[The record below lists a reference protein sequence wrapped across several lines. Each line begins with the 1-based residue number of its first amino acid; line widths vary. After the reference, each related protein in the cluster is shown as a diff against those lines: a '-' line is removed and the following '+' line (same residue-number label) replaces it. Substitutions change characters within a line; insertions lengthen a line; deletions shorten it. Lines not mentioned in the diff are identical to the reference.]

1 MKSFLTLVRL
11 DMAIWRR
18 TPWVIA
24 TALIPPIGMAILVT
38 MLTFAVTRQ
47 PVALVVQDHSPQAQ
61 AMADII
67 RSDTDTYQLYPTDLA
82 GARTLLQKQEVTSII
97 VIPKG
102 FGQKVATDGAKVDLT
117 LNNIDYD
124 FADDIRRSI
133 GRSVA
138 EYDAPELGVAS
149 ARSQSQSVVPNPY
162 RVNIAESDL
171 RQTDVDFLHYQV
183 VPVLI
188 LLIINVGM
196 LSSAVLSSRD
206 RERRTDRVLA
216 LAPVSPTA
224 RIAARLTGG
233 MLVTAAVT
241 IPVTWILIAT
251 HQIAPPDGHWWA
263 LIGVL
268 TLTALLSVSLGSLL
282 GVALKRSTTVALAA
296 VILASYLFFLGGGFT
311 TIAFLPNWLQEVSR
325 VVPTR
330 YSIDALRQSLFYS
343 DLSNVAN
350 NLLTVTGFALAA
362 LAASVF
368 VLRRAAR

>member
-1 MKSFLTLVRL
+1 MRSFLTLIRL
-11 DMAIWRR
+11 DLSIWRK

-24 TALIPPIGMAILVT
+24 TALIPPVGMAILVT

-61 AMADII
+61 AMADIM
-67 RSDTDTYQLYPTDLA
+67 RSDTDTYELYQTSLA
-82 GARTLLQKQEVTSII
+82 GARQLLKKQEVTSII

-102 FGQKVATDGAKVDLT
+102 FGQQLATGKAKVDLT

-124 FADDIRRSI
+124 FSDDIRRSI
-133 GRSVA
+133 ARSVA
-138 EYDAPELGVAS
+138 EYDAPQLGVAAS
-149 ARSQSQSVVPNPY
+149 RSHSQTVVPNPY
-162 RVNIAESDL
+162 RVDVAETDL

-216 LAPVSPTA
+216 LAPVSPLI

-233 MLVTAAVT
+233 LLTTMLAV
-241 IPVTWILIAT
+241 IPVTWILVAT
-251 HQIAPPDGHWWA
+251 HQIAPPSGHWLA
-263 LIGVL
+263 LVGVL
-268 TLTALLSVSLGSLL
+268 GVTALLSVSLGSLL
-282 GVALKRSTTVALAA
+282 GVALRRSTTVALAA

-311 TIAFLPNWLQEVSR
+311 TIAFLPPWLREVSR
-325 VVPTR
+325 LVPTR
-330 YSIDALRQSLFYS
+330 YAIDALRQCLFYP
-343 DLSNVAN
+343 DLAHVASNLVTVA
-350 NLLTVTGFALAA
+350 GFAVAA
-362 LAASVF
+362 LAASVL